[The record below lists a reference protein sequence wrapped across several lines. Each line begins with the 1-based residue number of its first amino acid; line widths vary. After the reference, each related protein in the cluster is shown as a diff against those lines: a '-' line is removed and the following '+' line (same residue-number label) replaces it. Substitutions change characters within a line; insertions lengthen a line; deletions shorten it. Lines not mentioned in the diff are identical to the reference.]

1 MAYMIPPYFC
11 EDTSSGERQIF
22 DRLKDAPE
30 SDDWTC
36 LHSLAI
42 SKHSEKVYGEIDFV
56 LLIPNHGVFCL
67 EVKSGRV
74 SRKNGVWEYKNQ
86 SDQVFKDPVG
96 PIGQVNSACYSLMK
110 SVKDQ
115 FGPKHPLW
123 KVIFHWGIMF
133 PDCEFKHQ
141 GTECE
146 DWQIYNKKDKQRPIN
161 DFIINLAQ
169 QTHEKMK
176 NQPWYHPKHSRPSGQ
191 AIKELIWFLRGDFE
205 FCVKKGSEASELQEE
220 ILKFTSE
227 QVRCLESLRGNRRC
241 FFTGA
246 AGTGKTVLAVEFAK
260 REATRGDRLLFVCYN
275 KLLANKLKMELSDFS
290 DRITVDYFLDHLEQI
305 VLKSPLKE
313 EFVAIKSK
321 VDSGNNSG
329 EKDQFYTKTV
339 PDYAELALTDRRELE
354 FDLLIVDEAQ
364 DLIRSRFL
372 DLMDYLLRGGLG
384 SGRWV
389 LFGDLF
395 GQKIFSDLT
404 AEEMKAEINTRSP
417 YHTQFSLMVNCRNTR
432 NIGKDTCK
440 LAGFDEPPFLTSSV
454 TGPPVDY
461 KYYAE
466 VSEVPKI
473 LGELVRKLAAEGIQ
487 RESIT
492 ILSGRTFVNSFP
504 DTPTN
509 KFRFKLCD
517 ITKDPKGSE
526 KDAVIFAT
534 IQAFKGLESPVVI
547 MIGMNDLESDRAKDL
562 LYVAMSR
569 AIIRLFMVLPVS
581 LENRV
586 KDILKS

>member
-1 MAYMIPPYFC
+1 
-11 EDTSSGERQIF
+11 
-22 DRLKDAPE
+22 
-30 SDDWTC
+30 
-36 LHSLAI
+36 
-42 SKHSEKVYGEIDFV
+42 
-56 LLIPNHGVFCL
+56 
-67 EVKSGRV
+67 
-74 SRKNGVWEYKNQ
+74 
-86 SDQVFKDPVG
+86 
-96 PIGQVNSACYSLMK
+96 
-110 SVKDQ
+110 
-115 FGPKHPLW
+115 
-123 KVIFHWGIMF
+123 
-133 PDCEFKHQ
+133 
-141 GTECE
+141 
-146 DWQIYNKKDKQRPIN
+146 
-161 DFIINLAQ
+161 
-169 QTHEKMK
+169 
-176 NQPWYHPKHSRPSGQ
+176 
-191 AIKELIWFLRGDFE
+191 
-205 FCVKKGSEASELQEE
+205 
-220 ILKFTSE
+220 
-227 QVRCLESLRGNRRC
+227 
-241 FFTGA
+241 
-246 AGTGKTVLAVEFAK
+246 
-260 REATRGDRLLFVCYN
+260 
-275 KLLANKLKMELSDFS
+275 MELSDFS